1 MFGFLKKKKRAMLS
15 DTNQNWSAFGFSGP
29 TLTGQKVT
37 EQSAMMIPAVFACVR
52 VLSESCGSLPLMVYE
67 RKPDGTKRK
76 VRDFPL
82 YKLLHDSPNPFMES
96 VTFWEMLIGHCA
108 LRGNS
113 YAFIDRDK
121 DGTIQA
127 LWPLLPQNMTVKV
140 ENGVLIYE
148 YRQDGKTTPYTW
160 RDILH
165 LKGLSFDGIV
175 GLSPLSLLRET
186 IGRAQAINEYSGKFF
201 SNDARPGGIIKH
213 PGKLSP
219 EAQQML
225 KDNWGESHKGSGNA
239 HKTNVLQEGSDY
251 ISVGLSPEDSQMI
264 DSQKFSVIDICRA
277 FRVPLN
283 LVQDHD
289 RSTYSNVTEQNRSF
303 VVHTLVPWLTRI
315 EQACNRVLFTENE
328 KKKYFCEFKLDNL
341 LRGDQKTR
349 YECYQI
355 GIDKGF
361 LSKNDVRGF
370 ENLSP
375 VPGGDDYATTNTNEK
390 DNQTA

>member
-1 MFGFLKKKKRAMLS
+1 MFGFFKKKKRAMMS
-15 DTNQNWSAFGFSGP
+15 DTNQNWSEFGFSGP
-29 TLTGQKVT
+29 TSTGQNVT
-37 EQSAMMIPAVFACVR
+37 EQSAMMIPAVFACIR
-52 VLSESCGSLPLMVYE
+52 VLAESCGSLPLMVYE
-67 RKPDGTKRK
+67 RKPDGTKERA
-76 VRDFPL
+76 RNFPL
-82 YKLLHDSPNPFMES
+82 YKFLHDSPNSFMDAVS
-96 VTFWEMLIGHCA
+96 FWELLIGHCA

-113 YAFIDRDK
+113 YAFVDRDE

-127 LWPLLPQNMTVKV
+127 IWPLLPQNMTIKV
-140 ENGVLIYE
+140 EKGVLVYE
-148 YRQDGKTTPYTW
+148 YLQDGKTTPYKW

-165 LKGLSFDGIV
+165 IKGLSFDGVV

-201 SNDARPGGIIKH
+201 GNDARPGGILKH
-213 PGKLSP
+213 PSKLVP
-219 EAQQML
+219 EAQKIL
-225 KDNWGESHKGSGNA
+225 AENWNDAFKGSGKS
-239 HKTNVLQEGSDY
+239 HKTAVLEEGMDY
-251 ISVGLSPEDSQMI
+251 VSVGLSPEDSQMI
-264 DSQKFSVIDICRA
+264 DSQKFSVIDICRV

-283 LVQDHD
+283 LVMDYE

-361 LSKNDVRGF
+361 LSRNDVRGF

-375 VPGGDDYATTNTNEK
+375 VPGGDDYGTSNEK
-390 DNQTA
+390 ENQTA